1 MQVTIEFNTD
11 NDAFVNDNARQ
22 EIQRVL
28 QAIQTDVSNGGNG
41 SSIRDLNGNTIG
53 IWSWQ

>member
-11 NDAFVNDNARQ
+11 NDAFDQVARQ

-28 QAIQTDVSNGGNG
+28 QAIQQDVSNGGNG
-41 SSIRDLNGNTIG
+41 SQIRDLNGNTIG
-53 IWSWQ
+53 IWSWS